1 VSITASAAA
10 LLADV
15 DEWIRSD
22 TRAIFVCGV
31 TAQLLAIERTS
42 VPLSAVPQV
51 RVQTRTGGWITIS
64 ASRLPCASDTDHIA
78 LVVEPTRDEELV
90 PLLLAAYALT
100 HGEERVVLGVL
111 AGASSKE
118 IAHALGITPQTVQ
131 QHLKRIFEKLT
142 VHSRG
147 ELRARLQAQRY
158 RLPCP
163 A

>member
-1 VSITASAAA
+1 VSITAAA
-10 LLADV
+10 
-15 DEWIRSD
+15 
-22 TRAIFVCGV
+22 
-31 TAQLLAIERTS
+31 
-42 VPLSAVPQV
+42 
-51 RVQTRTGGWITIS
+51 
-64 ASRLPCASDTDHIA
+64 
-78 LVVEPTRDEELV
+78 
-90 PLLLAAYALT
+90 AAYALT

-131 QHLKRIFEKLT
+131 QHLKRIFEKLK

-147 ELRARLQAQRY
+147 ELRARRQAQRY